1 MGRQIG
7 NLRGMASALFAL
19 LSTPSFAPQNGNKEE
34 LLREARA
41 ISSDLA
47 EIRFSD
53 IAPPDLQ
60 AEQHAREHLESADAE
75 ERDFEVEM
83 SDEVK
88 QKRDLESLN
97 MTCSRCK
104 TVPHDAAICLMC
116 GTTCCLQSHCCMDYE
131 NQSKG
136 ECNMHL
142 RE

>member
-7 NLRGMASALFAL
+7 HLRGMASALFAL

-88 QKRDLESLN
+88 QKRDLESLEDM
-97 MTCSRCK
+97 MTRMGAGATTSAVDK
-104 TVPHDAAICLMC
+104 TRPTMSDVEKLAGRLNVLLLSLGLPSPIA
-116 GTTCCLQSHCCMDYE
+116 
-131 NQSKG
+131 
-136 ECNMHL
+136 
-142 RE
+142 

>member
-7 NLRGMASALFAL
+7 HLRGMASALFAL

-88 QKRDLESLN
+88 QKRDLENLEDMMTRMGAGATTSAVDKTRPTMSDVEKLAGRLTVLLLSLGLP
-97 MTCSRCK
+97 S
-104 TVPHDAAICLMC
+104 PIA
-116 GTTCCLQSHCCMDYE
+116 
-131 NQSKG
+131 
-136 ECNMHL
+136 
-142 RE
+142 